1 MIDSKLVQQLR
12 QITGAGIVDCQKA
25 LQEAD
30 GDLAKAQDILR
41 KKGAIKAAKKMAERE
56 AKEGVVASY
65 IHATGK
71 VGALVELNC
80 ETDFVARNDEFKQL
94 AYDIA
99 MHVAASDPHYVRP
112 EDIPEETLIHEKEM
126 AVATLQ
132 NAEGKKD
139 VIDKI
144 IEGKLK
150 KYYEEFCLLNQPYIK
165 DDKMTIGDLIN
176 GKIAKIGEKIAVKRF
191 CRFQI

>member
-1 MIDSKLVQQLR
+1 MIDSKLVQELR

-41 KKGAIKAAKKMAERE
+41 KKGALKAAKKMAERE
-56 AKEGVVASY
+56 AKEGVIASY
-65 IHATGK
+65 IHATNK

-99 MHVAASDPHYVRP
+99 MHVAASDPHYVSP
-112 EDIPEETLIHEKEM
+112 TDIPEETLAHEKEM
-126 AVATLQ
+126 VVATLQ

-144 IEGKLK
+144 VEGKLK

-165 DDKMTIGDLIN
+165 DDKMTIQDLIN
-176 GKIAKIGEKIAVKRF
+176 QKVAKIGEKISVKRF